1 LPTTSSPTTTVEAK
15 PLEILPEEAAVTPVP
30 TPAAGWPVRNI
41 VFPVVGPSIYSDTW
55 GAYRG
60 TIATHFHIGVDII
73 GVRLQPLVAAT
84 NGTITHFVNDHP
96 TAGWGV
102 VVTDSEGW
110 EYRYYHMNNDKPGT
124 DDGSN
129 PTGWRFAP
137 GLALGDYVKA
147 GQLLG
152 YMGDS
157 GDSETSV
164 PHVHFE
170 IHRPDGSAV
179 NPYPSV
185 RGSEKRTR
193 CAPPAELARPAGFI
207 LPTDTDAMFVDVI
220 LPNGLGVLEVST
232 NGTVFFVKVSRPVG
246 SSGNEREDGPCSS

>member
-1 LPTTSSPTTTVEAK
+1 VTPIEPPA
-15 PLEILPEEAAVTPVP
+15 AAVPAVESTVQIPVP
-30 TPAAGWPVRNI
+30 AGGWPVRNI
-41 VFPVVGPSIYSDTW
+41 VFPVVGPSTYSDTW

-60 TIATHFHIGVDII
+60 TISTHFHIGVDII
-73 GVRLQPLVAAT
+73 GLRLQPLVAAT
-84 NGTITHFVNDHP
+84 DGTITHFVVDHP

-102 VVTDSEGW
+102 VVTDTEGW
-110 EYRYYHMNNDKPGT
+110 DYRYYHLNNDKPGT

-129 PTGWRFAP
+129 PASWRFAA
-137 GLALGDYVKA
+137 GLALGDFVKA

-170 IHRPDGSAV
+170 IHRPGGEAV

-193 CAPPAELARPAGFI
+193 CSPPDDFAVPAGFV
-207 LPTDTDAMFVDVI
+207 LPTDTDAAYVAVT
-220 LPNGLGVLEVST
+220 LPNGLGAFELSA
-232 NGTVFFVKVSRPVG
+232 NGSVFFVGSSRTVG
-246 SSGNEREDGPCSS
+246 SAANARDDGPCSESEGRLR